1 MDSNRGVKI
10 WKVLALCSAVGLGG
24 GYVWQRQK
32 AAAVHDDRSER
43 PQEAQRTVLP
53 GSKSPWGGP
62 PGEKIANQHGKVV
75 EPPEV
80 LEADLREEILRG
92 GDDFGLGEFVLP
104 DEGPEEPVPEKTV
117 LPGSKS
123 IAPLLE
129 HPDRKPAEPEPP
141 VKPGK
146 VEP

>member
-1 MDSNRGVKI
+1 L
-10 WKVLALCSAVGLGG
+10 KVLALCTALGLGG

-32 AAAVHDDRSER
+32 AAGHDDGSER
-43 PQEAQRTVLP
+43 TQEAQRTVLP
-53 GSKSPWGGP
+53 GSKSPWGAA
-62 PGEKIANQHGKVV
+62 PGGKIVDQHGKVV

-80 LEADLREEILRG
+80 SEADLREEILRG

-104 DEGPEEPVPEKTV
+104 DEDPEEPVPEKTV

-129 HPDRKPAEPEPP
+129 HPDRRPAEPEPP

>member
-1 MDSNRGVKI
+1 M
-10 WKVLALCSAVGLGG
+10 KVLALCIALGLGG

-32 AAAVHDDRSER
+32 AAAGHDDDDASER
-43 PQEAQRTVLP
+43 PQEAPRTVLP
-53 GSKSPWGGP
+53 GSKSAWGAP
-62 PGEKIANQHGKVV
+62 PGGKMVDEDGEVV

-80 LEADLREEILRG
+80 SEADLREEMRRG
-92 GDDFGLGEFVLP
+92 GDDFGSGEFVLP
-104 DEGPEEPVPEKTV
+104 DEDPNEPVREKTV

-129 HPDRKPAEPEPP
+129 NPDRKPAEPESP